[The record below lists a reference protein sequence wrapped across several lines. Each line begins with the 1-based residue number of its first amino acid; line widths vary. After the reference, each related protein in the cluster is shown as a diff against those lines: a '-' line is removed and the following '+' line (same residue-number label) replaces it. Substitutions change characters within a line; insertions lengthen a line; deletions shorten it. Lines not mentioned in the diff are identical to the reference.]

1 MKTKTCPKCE
11 RKLAATTDNFYKDKR
26 RKDGL
31 QVYCKTCRDAGNK
44 EYNESNKEYLNQ
56 KRQERRRMRYLYLL
70 TYLSNHGCVDCGET
84 DPVVLDFDHVTG
96 SKITELSK
104 MAHDVKPMSVI
115 QAEIEKCQVR
125 CSNCHRK
132 KTAKEQNWYYYIDFS
147 NMTLRPGRMAS
158 PNQT

>member
-1 MKTKTCPKCE
+1 
-11 RKLAATTDNFYKDKR
+11 
-26 RKDGL
+26 
-31 QVYCKTCRDAGNK
+31 
-44 EYNESNKEYLNQ
+44 
-56 KRQERRRMRYLYLL
+56 MRYLYLL